1 MKKTSGQ
8 FVIYI
13 ISSWMRC
20 EAVFRF
26 VVFQLIVYIFHGCG
40 IQDAQSNR
48 SVSIW
53 FLSTTIAIG
62 MTMTNWRHMQLPNIY
77 THFVQLY
84 MEFSKMLD
92 NFVDHCNFKTDNCLR
107 YRKCNKQ
114 LNKLFLHRVQ
124 FSTQKCTLLIS
135 IIRVQF
141 RFCFMN
147 SVGNV
152 GLYKT
157 TNSNQTFEKE
167 RL

>member
-92 NFVDHCNFKTDNCLR
+92 NFVGCIAISKRTIVYGTANATNNCTNFFFTAYN
-107 YRKCNKQ
+107 
-114 LNKLFLHRVQ
+114 FLH
-124 FSTQKCTLLIS
+124 KNAHCL
-135 IIRVQF
+135 F
-141 RFCFMN
+141 R
-147 SVGNV
+147 
-152 GLYKT
+152 
-157 TNSNQTFEKE
+157 
-167 RL
+167 